1 MEFLL
6 PKEQLKGLSEEDQ
19 KAAKDE
25 AFNQFLLGSI
35 FGGGGISTGY
45 QAVQNIIPNMQKQ
58 RQQQGL
64 LSELQGIQQDFFPTP
79 SQATQKSFVNQ
90 PTRTSTDYG
99 PSPEAALRQ
108 QQILDQPVDLNAA
121 FTRLGRLATNPN
133 ATAMIPSL
141 TSAFQNLQ
149 PKVQGD
155 LVLNANQQVLRGLP
169 TMKDGV
175 VSQYN
180 PLTRGYAS
188 APSEFYKESKILS
201 TPPEVSAN
209 TELVPRQGGGFMQQE
224 IPGATQAVGAIESAK
239 AVGQAGGQVEKVVGA
254 NGVTYYVPRSSL
266 LLQPPTGK
274 QPTNAVGTGG
284 VMGGV
289 AEVSPAQKTFN
300 ETADITYKAF
310 TKNSSEAAASAS
322 GRKLAAQQLYDLS
335 TRIDNNKLTGL
346 QAGVYS
352 YMNAIPGV
360 GKLFEQDIV
369 DVTRMNQ
376 SIATAQL
383 EKTAQQK
390 GAASNLDAQ
399 VIAKGYA
406 TLTDPATATR
416 MLAAQE
422 EALADK
428 DAARDMFRES
438 YTGDPAKIGSAWQ
451 KAPENQP
458 IFEHPKFKQ
467 FLIEQIT
474 ANPAK
479 PVLPAG
485 FTLVQGK
492 SGKYGIKR
500 PDGTVMPVGQ

>member
-1 MEFLL
+1 MISN
-6 PKEQLKGLSEEDQ
+6 LS
-19 KAAKDE
+19 
-25 AFNQFLLGSI
+25 
-35 FGGGGISTGY
+35 
-45 QAVQNIIPNMQKQ
+45 
-58 RQQQGL
+58 
-64 LSELQGIQQDFFPTP
+64 
-79 SQATQKSFVNQ
+79 
-90 PTRTSTDYG
+90 
-99 PSPEAALRQ
+99 
-108 QQILDQPVDLNAA
+108 
-121 FTRLGRLATNPN
+121 
-133 ATAMIPSL
+133 
-141 TSAFQNLQ
+141 SAFGAFKPN
-149 PKVQGD
+149 V
-155 LVLNANQQVLRGLP
+155 
-169 TMKDGV
+169 TDGV
-175 VSQYN
+175 VTDIRNRPTSV
-180 PLTRGYAS
+180 
-188 APSEFYKESKILS
+188 I
-201 TPPEVSAN
+201 
-209 TELVPRQGGGFMQQE
+209 PRMDAKTGMQFSGNVQGGNVNFNAGA
-224 IPGATQAVGAIESAK
+224 IPGFVNAQAMNELTPLATGQQRTFDRFGNVFGVGTAPGALTSTQELEAAK
-239 AVGQAGGQVEKVVGA
+239 AMGQAGGQVERVRNPITGEMELKSRAAILGSPAGPAGARQGSGAVVEA
-254 NGVTYYVPRSSL
+254 
-266 LLQPPTGK
+266 
-274 QPTNAVGTGG
+274 
-284 VMGGV
+284 
-289 AEVSPAQKTFN
+289 SPAQKTFD
-300 ETADITYKAF
+300 ETADLTYKAF
-310 TKNSSEAAASAS
+310 AKSSSEAAASSS

-346 QAGVYS
+346 QAGVYG

-360 GKLFEQDIV
+360 GKLFEQDIT

-399 VIAKGYA
+399 VIARGYA

-438 YTGDPAKIGSAWQ
+438 YRGDPAKIGSAWQ